1 MSSDGKLRD
10 LRTAPLPE
18 LLRAGKPTAR
28 PAVQAAA
35 RTLAPAPKR
44 SSAIRLL
51 RMLDSLAMRAGRR
64 VAARWFGRTFEV
76 AVYCAIAAAI
86 GLPSAWLMIES
97 GSRLTRQTDG
107 AWQRWTKAGAADAD
121 PYTLAH
127 FAWAGW
133 LPMNGTQA
141 RYFSAGRDSA
151 GEPMYAD
158 CEYTLSGQEPVARR
172 WTLNAYDLQGQLL
185 DQGAGPASLSSA
197 TVLPS
202 PSGAITIK
210 VSQATSPGNWLSVS
224 GASRIQLVLAVYGR
238 PKAAVTTG
246 TVQAEPLFRIDKS
259 GCR

>member
-1 MSSDGKLRD
+1 MSSNGKLRD
-10 LRTAPLPE
+10 LRAAPLPE
-18 LLRAGKPTAR
+18 LLRAEKPPAR
-28 PAVQAAA
+28 PAFQAIA
-35 RTLAPAPKR
+35 RTHAPAPKR
-44 SSAIRLL
+44 SPTIRLL

-64 VAARWFGRTFEV
+64 VAARWFGRAFEV

-86 GLPSAWLMIES
+86 GLPSAWVMIES
-97 GSRLTRQTDG
+97 GSKLTRQTDG

-133 LPMNGTQA
+133 LPMNGAQA
-141 RYFSAGRDSA
+141 RYFSASRDSA
-151 GEPMYAD
+151 GEPLYAD
-158 CEYTLSGQEPVARR
+158 CDYTLSGQEPVARR

-185 DQGAGPASLSSA
+185 DQGAGPASLSSVTA
-197 TVLPS
+197 LPS
-202 PSGAITIK
+202 PSGAINIK
-210 VSQATSPGNWLSVS
+210 VSQATSPGNWLSVA

-246 TVQAEPLFRIDKS
+246 PVRAEPLFRIDKG